1 MFKQNSSTISPEKKP
16 QTNKKPCLKLYLGQ
30 NSGSLYLPAHISKLP
45 GEASKAKK
53 RVEQLKM
60 ELDLN

>member
-1 MFKQNSSTISPEKKP
+1 MFKQNSSTISSEKKP

-30 NSGSLYLPAHISKLP
+30 DSGSLYLPAHISKLP

-53 RVEQLKM
+53 
-60 ELDLN
+60 ELNS